1 MVDTERDEDD
11 PIEEL
16 QGELEQAEADL
27 ASNESLA
34 SPVRKY
40 LRFTVLPLIRK
51 STELWIERTD
61 ELGEGL
67 DGVQDEIDGT
77 TVEDM
82 RAALNAAAALAVE
95 VLATANVEPA
105 IPVKLKNL
113 AIALT
118 QQLDAI
124 RESEEDVD
132 EAEIAEAT
140 ATLDRAQAAEEP
152 KS

>member
-1 MVDTERDEDD
+1 MVDTDD

-82 RAALNAAAALAVE
+82 RAALNAAATLAVGVMAE
-95 VLATANVEPA
+95 PTAPE
-105 IPVKLKNL
+105 KLKNL

-124 RESEEDVD
+124 RESEADVD
-132 EAEIAEAT
+132 EAEAT
-140 ATLDRAQAAEEP
+140 VALDRAQAEESKPEP